1 MVKGIT
7 TADLGQPVYEL
18 ALKQHENYIQVLEQ
32 CGLKVTILEPDEGFP
47 DSVFIEDTCL
57 VIPRC
62 AVITNP
68 GADPRKKETVSV
80 FKAVQ
85 ELGIPVEHIQN
96 PGTKPGFFI

>member
-1 MVKGIT
+1 MQGDRDFFTCAMVKTPCRNMVKGIT

-68 GADPRKKETVSV
+68 GADPRKKETVSG
-80 FKAVQ
+80 
-85 ELGIPVEHIQN
+85 EP
-96 PGTKPGFFI
+96 